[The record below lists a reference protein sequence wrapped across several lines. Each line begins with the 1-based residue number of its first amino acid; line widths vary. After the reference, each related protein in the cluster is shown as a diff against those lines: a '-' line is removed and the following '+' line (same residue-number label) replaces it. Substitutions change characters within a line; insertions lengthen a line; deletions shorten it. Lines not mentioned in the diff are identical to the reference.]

1 MPRMQGKFSDKEV
14 EEDIQE
20 EGERITFDNLKKV
33 LLLGKI
39 TEILKISGFSFEIS
53 TLSSGEQ
60 REIVSKIMK
69 MQSENKVFDIRP
81 LTITYCLKTING
93 VQLEDLCEDDSIKD
107 KVDRRLDVVLNMQ
120 TNLVDRIFRV
130 YEKLLEESN
139 KQIGL
144 EDIKK

>member
-1 MPRMQGKFSDKEV
+1 MQGKFSDKEV